1 MLSLKIV
8 IIAGNAYNY
17 FNHWFFSENGLTIC
31 IWMSNLD
38 SDPGDKAYNAW
49 NLILKNQTKESLSD
63 VIYNN
68 GISLCL
74 N

>member
-17 FNHWFFSENGLTIC
+17 FNHWFCSENGFTIC

-49 NLILKNQTKESLSD
+49 NSKESLSD